1 MPMKKYILAITGAS
15 GSIFGIRLLEELLK
29 TAEVYLAISL
39 NTFPIIK
46 DETGL
51 DWSPQV
57 ESSELEIRSLRTEEI
72 IRKHFNTDRLFFYD
86 DSHMKAP
93 IASGSF
99 NTDGMLVVPCSMKT
113 LSGIA
118 NGYANN
124 LIERAAD
131 VTIKEGRPLLLSPRE
146 MPFSAIHLEN
156 MLKLARLGV
165 KIAPPIPAFYHQ
177 PKNVDDIVNFI
188 VGKILDSFGIEHE
201 LFKRWGVGVPKKS

>member
-1 MPMKKYILAITGAS
+1 MKKYILAITGAS
-15 GSIFGIRLLEELLK
+15 GSIFGIRVLEELLK
-29 TAEVYLAISL
+29 VAEVHLVMSSQSFSIMKY
-39 NTFPIIK
+39 
-46 DETGL
+46 ETDL
-51 DWSPQV
+51 DW
-57 ESSELEIRSLRTEEI
+57 RTDTEEK
-72 IRKHFNTDRLFFYD
+72 IRKQFKTKRLFFY
-86 DSHMKAP
+86 KETNLAAP
-93 IASGSF
+93 MSSGSF
-99 NTDGMLVVPCSMKT
+99 KTDGMLVVPCSMKT

-131 VTIKEGRPLLLSPRE
+131 VSIKEGRPFLLSPRE
-146 MPFSAIHLEN
+146 MPFSTIHLEN

-201 LFKRWGVGVPKKS
+201 LFKRWE

>member
-1 MPMKKYILAITGAS
+1 MKSIILAMTGAS
-15 GSIFGIRLLEELLK
+15 GAPLGVRVMEELLK
-29 TAEVYLAISL
+29 TAAVHLIISP
-39 NTFPIIK
+39 NTFSIIA

-51 DWSPQV
+51 DWTGDT
-57 ESSELEIRSLRTEEI
+57 ESKLRKQFGSDAVHYYEDKNME
-72 IRKHFNTDRLFFYD
+72 
-86 DSHMKAP
+86 AP

-99 NTDGMLVVPCSMKT
+99 KTDGMLVVPCSMKT

-131 VTIKEGRPLLLSPRE
+131 VTLKEGRHLLLSPRE

-165 KIAPPIPAFYHQ
+165 TIAPPVAAFYHH
-177 PKNVDDIVNFI
+177 PENLDAMIDFI
-188 VGKILDSFGIEHE
+188 TGKILDNFGIMHT
-201 LFKRWGVGVPKKS
+201 LFKRWGN